1 MLYCAL
7 GVAATP
13 RDSLTQVAASN
24 SPDELFLI
32 DGNSLAYRAFFA
44 LPESI
49 ATSTGVP
56 TNAIFGFASMLVKI
70 LTDYGPKATVVV
82 WDAGDTGRKEVYAEY
97 KAQRTTR
104 PDLLKEQWPHLEPLV
119 DAFGYRNLR
128 VPGYEADDVIASIV
142 EKARKA
148 EPPIR
153 VMVVTG
159 DRDAYQLVDD
169 GVVKIMTTSRGI
181 TDTRVYDRQGVV
193 DRYGIPPELIPD
205 FIGLKGDTSDN
216 IPGVPGIGDKTAAEL
231 LQRFGTLEDVL
242 DHVEDISGAKRK
254 QNLTEHAEA
263 ARVSK
268 QLATAKRDIDVALD
282 LQVFAATAPDRSKL
296 RDTFR
301 KFELR
306 EPLRRLEEALGSAD
320 AAAPAPEAERALSA
334 RLRKVTVKDLGRLP
348 DRPLAIAVKAP
359 ETPPE
364 QLFSPEEGWRFAVH
378 GDGSNDVL
386 VGTCERPDDVVQ
398 AIARRPAV
406 AHDAKALGQVPAN
419 LAHDTEVAAYLLEP
433 ARRAYPFRE
442 LTEERGLGTDLEDE
456 AGTDALLMS
465 ALAAWQR
472 EEIRGRG
479 LIDLFENVELPLVR
493 VLREMELAGC
503 RLDTDRLREI
513 SARVKAEAD
522 ELERDIFGMCG
533 EEFTLGSPKQLEEM
547 LFGKLGLSR
556 KRRGKTGYSTDARV
570 LQAIRHEHPVIPK
583 IERWRELTKLA
594 QTYLDALPLL
604 IDKNGRIHTTFN
616 QTAAT
621 TGRLSSNNPNLQ
633 NIPIRTPLGREIRA
647 CFVAESGNLLVSADY
662 SQVELRLLAHIA
674 GEEVLKEIFRKGEDV
689 HTATACRVFGVTP
702 EQIDPGM
709 RSKSKMINYGIVYG
723 LSAWGMADRLDIP
736 QEEAEEFIQR
746 YMSGFPAV
754 ARWIEDTITQGTEHG
769 YVSTLFGRR
778 RQVPELRARRWEL
791 RKQGE
796 RFAVNMVIQGTAADI
811 MKVAMVRCDQAVKQ
825 AGLRSRMILQIHDEL
840 LFEGPAEEADEVSR
854 IAVEQMGDAFEMDPA
869 LAVEVGVG
877 PDWLAAK

>member
-1 MLYCAL
+1 ML
-7 GVAATP
+7 
-13 RDSLTQVAASN
+13 
-24 SPDELFLI
+24 EHI
-32 DGNSLAYRAFFA
+32 D
-44 LPESI
+44 
-49 ATSTGVP
+49 
-56 TNAIFGFASMLVKI
+56 
-70 LTDYGPKATVVV
+70 
-82 WDAGDTGRKEVYAEY
+82 
-97 KAQRTTR
+97 
-104 PDLLKEQWPHLEPLV
+104 
-119 DAFGYRNLR
+119 
-128 VPGYEADDVIASIV
+128 
-142 EKARKA
+142 
-148 EPPIR
+148 
-153 VMVVTG
+153 
-159 DRDAYQLVDD
+159 
-169 GVVKIMTTSRGI
+169 
-181 TDTRVYDRQGVV
+181 
-193 DRYGIPPELIPD
+193 
-205 FIGLKGDTSDN
+205 
-216 IPGVPGIGDKTAAEL
+216 
-231 LQRFGTLEDVL
+231 
-242 DHVEDISGAKRK
+242 DISGAKRK

-263 ARVSK
+263 ARISK
-268 QLATAKRDIDVALD
+268 TLATAKRDIDVELD
-282 LQVFAATAPDRSKL
+282 LQSYAATAPDRSKL

-320 AAAPAPEAERALSA
+320 AAAPAPEAEQALTA
-334 RLRKVTVKDLGRLP
+334 RVRKVKVEDLKRLP
-348 DRPLAIAVKAP
+348 EREVAIAARAP
-359 ETPPE
+359 EAPPD
-364 QLFSPEEGWRFAVH
+364 QLFSPDLGWRFAVH
-378 GDGSNDVL
+378 ADGTAEVL
-386 VGTCERPDDVVQ
+386 AGEARSAEEVVQ
-398 AIARRPAV
+398 AVGRRPV
-406 AHDAKALGQVPAN
+406 IAHDAKSLGEVPAV

-442 LTEERGLGTDLEDE
+442 LTEERGLGTDLEDPA
-456 AGTDALLMS
+456 AGDALLLG

-479 LIDLFENVELPLVR
+479 LTDLFQQVELPLVR
-493 VLREMELAGC
+493 VLREMELEGC
-503 RLDTDRLREI
+503 KLDIERLREI

-522 ELERDIFGMCG
+522 ELEREIFTMCG
-533 EEFTLGSPKQLEEM
+533 EEFTLGSPKQLEEV
-547 LFGKLGLSR
+547 LFGRLGLSR

-604 IDKNGRIHTTFN
+604 VDSRGRIHTTFN

-647 CFVAESGNLLVSADY
+647 CFVAEPGDLLVSVDY

-674 GEEVLKEIFRKGEDV
+674 GEDALKEIFRKGEDV

-736 QEEAEEFIQR
+736 QDEAEEFINR
-746 YMSGFPAV
+746 YMEGFPAV
-754 ARWIEDTITQGTEHG
+754 ARWIEETIEQGTEHG

-811 MKVAMVRCDQAVKQ
+811 MKVAMVRCDQALKQ

-840 LFEGPAEEADEVSR
+840 LFEGSREETEEVRR
-854 IAVEQMGDAFEMDPA
+854 IAVEQMGGAFEMDPP